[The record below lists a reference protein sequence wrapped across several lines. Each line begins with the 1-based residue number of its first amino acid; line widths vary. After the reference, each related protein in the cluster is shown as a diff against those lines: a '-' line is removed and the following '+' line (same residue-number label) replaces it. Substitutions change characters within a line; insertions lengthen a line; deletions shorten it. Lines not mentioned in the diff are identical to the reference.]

1 LAQQSIQITKEK
13 EGESVIKIIVQKD
26 SPRYQVVDEGSY
38 LIELSQLDSN
48 EFLTLTDDTNFN
60 GLIDKYGVK
69 I

>member
-1 LAQQSIQITKEK
+1 M
-13 EGESVIKIIVQKD
+13 IKIIVQKD

-38 LIELSQLDSN
+38 LIELSSLDSN